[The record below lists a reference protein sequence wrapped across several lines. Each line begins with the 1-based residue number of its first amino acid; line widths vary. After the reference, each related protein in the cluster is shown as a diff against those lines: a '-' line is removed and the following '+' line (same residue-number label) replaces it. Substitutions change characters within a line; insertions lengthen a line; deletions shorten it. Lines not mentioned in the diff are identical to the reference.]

1 MRAFPI
7 AAPLLLLVA
16 LVSAACKKPQ
26 VASATNPAPLNPAGT
41 PADAA
46 PHAPVD
52 TAAHFTGKVRR
63 GERYTRSIAP
73 NMIFRLEPD
82 AGNDSGWTIR
92 MIPGT
97 DPKDQSIDCIGA
109 VSEPLHNNRNLYIDA
124 PDSAAQAETPA
135 WKQHE
140 FDFVPDASNCRI
152 AWDLMNSV
160 YYASKLTDE
169 QRAEAGEK
177 LGRIPTEHV
186 ALTIVDSRLAP
197 APDSSDPPI
206 IEWLKFDAALDM
218 PP

>member
-1 MRAFPI
+1 MRASPI
-7 AAPLLLLVA
+7 TTLALALLVV
-16 LVSAACKKPQ
+16 VSGGCKKPQ
-26 VASATNPAPLNPAGT
+26 VNSATNPAPLNPAGI
-41 PADAA
+41 PAETAS
-46 PHAPVD
+46 HAPVD
-52 TAAHFTGKVRR
+52 TATHFTGEVRR

-109 VSEPLHNNRNLYIDA
+109 VSEPMHNNRNLYIDA

-135 WKQHE
+135 WRQHE

-169 QRAEAGEK
+169 RRAEAGEK
-177 LGRIPTEHV
+177 LGKIPTAHG
-186 ALTIVDSRLAP
+186 ALTIVESRLAA

-206 IEWLKFDAALDM
+206 IEWLKFDAVLDM